1 MSDRMPTHYT
11 SLEDKSV
18 FITGGASGIGEAIVT
33 AFVEQGAKVAF
44 VDIMEDADHRRA
56 AKLCLG
62 DQFDNG
68 PAVAGVEAGGRLV
81 EQKKPVGINEAAR
94 NVDALLF
101 AAAEGQRG
109 QRPQIFRDAKA
120 GQQFAGTLLGLGF
133 AAAGPNE
140 GFGDDLDRW
149 NAGQYAQELADIADH
164 GAPDRHDLAR
174 CRCQQVGVPDHD
186 AAGFGAVVAV
196 NHPHQ

>member
-1 MSDRMPTHYT
+1 MAIRCPG
-11 SLEDKSV
+11 V
-18 FITGGASGIGEAIVT
+18 FAFITISSP
-33 AFVEQGAKVAF
+33 VEPA
-44 VDIMEDADHRRA
+44 DIDLAVGCLPADVGVMKDADHRRA

-81 EQKKPVGINEAAR
+81 EQKKPVGIDEAAR
-94 NVDALLF
+94 NVDPLLF

-149 NAGQYAQELADIADH
+149 NAGNTRRNWLI
-164 GAPDRHDLAR
+164 
-174 CRCQQVGVPDHD
+174 
-186 AAGFGAVVAV
+186 
-196 NHPHQ
+196 